1 MSFDDKTR
9 KRPRTIVRPSDVPH
23 NTVRIGYGLA
33 RILKVSVE
41 RIRYQDEEGS
51 LNEIGLGCHKD
62 NRPCRVGS
70 RLLSPWVPVD
80 EPVRWIMIAGE
91 QGYVQFVFEGAG
103 AGELLRD
110 LQGCGYATA
119 DFT

>member
-1 MSFDDKTR
+1 MSFYDKAR

-23 NTVRIGYGLA
+23 DTVRVGYGLA
-33 RILKVSVE
+33 RIVEVSVE
-41 RIRYQDEEGS
+41 RIRYKDEEG
-51 LNEIGLGCHKD
+51 LLKEIGLGCYKD
-62 NRPCRVGS
+62 KRPRRVGS

-91 QGYVQFVFEGAG
+91 KGYVQFLFEGAG
-103 AGELLRD
+103 AGDLLRD
-110 LQGCGYATA
+110 LQGCGYTTA